1 MKQIPGI
8 EKQVLVASGNL
19 SPKNSE
25 GSAITLKDGRILFT
39 WTQFFDSDTLLTV
52 WNSNWNPDCGHDVT
66 RCPLLCATSEHGGA
80 SWHPPKVIETD
91 PDYEWAYPGILFH
104 KDHALLHYFRCHREK
119 RGQREMILARVP
131 VEWFT
136 E

>member
-1 MKQIPGI
+1 MKYWANSISGKISSPDMKQIPGI
-8 EKQVLVASGNL
+8 EKQALVASGDL

-25 GSAITLKDGRILFT
+25 GSAITLKDG
-39 WTQFFDSDTLLTV
+39 
-52 WNSNWNPDCGHDVT
+52 
-66 RCPLLCATSEHGGA
+66 GA
-80 SWHPPKVIETD
+80 SWHPPKAIETD